1 MAWVCAATA
10 PSEGDDL
17 RGVARYVRLLTAL
30 ARFGLARELAFRGSF
45 VVRVAVEVIWLA
57 IMIVFYRTV
66 FGKTPNVAGWNEP
79 QYLFFLGCYF
89 ALGGLI
95 ETLFLSNCTEFAE
108 LVRSGNLD
116 FYLLKPIDEQFLITC
131 RDIDWSTAP
140 NVLMGAGVMVVALGE
155 MHWTFDSL
163 RLLGFLGLFLCGVAI
178 AYSFLLLLTSTS
190 IWFVRNQNLMEA
202 WWLFTSLM
210 RYPRAIFMEHG
221 SSWAYLLGVGFSFVL
236 PIMLVVN
243 VPADLLVR
251 ALADPWLIGFTVGSA
266 VVLLAASRAFFLFSL
281 RRYRSASS

>member
-1 MAWVCAATA
+1 M
-10 PSEGDDL
+10 
-17 RGVARYVRLLTAL
+17 RGAGRYLRLLGAL
-30 ARFGLARELAFRGSF
+30 ARYGLARELAFRGNF
-45 VVRVAVEVIWLA
+45 VVRVAVEVLWLA

-66 FGKTPNVAGWNEP
+66 FGKTRSVAGWDEP
-79 QYLFFLGCYF
+79 SYLFFLGCYF

-108 LVRSGNLD
+108 LVRTGDLD
-116 FYLLKPIDEQFLITC
+116 IYLLRPIDEQFLITC
-131 RDIDWSTAP
+131 RNIDFSTAP
-140 NVLMGAGVMVVALGE
+140 NVLMGAGVMAVALVQMG
-155 MHWTFDSL
+155 WTFDPL
-163 RLLGFLGLFLCGVAI
+163 RLLGFAGLFLCGVAI

-210 RYPRAIFMEHG
+210 RYPRAIFTEQG
-221 SSWAYLLGVGFSFVL
+221 SYWASLLGWGFSFVL

-243 VPADLLVR
+243 VPSELMVR
-251 ALADPWLIGFTVGSA
+251 SITDPWLIAFTVLSA
-266 VVLLAASRAFFLFSL
+266 VVLLASSRAFFLFSL